1 MKDMQENAGIKLF
14 ALNSNQELAEKIA
27 EEMGVELCDASVKHF
42 SDGEIQ
48 ININESVRGDDVFII
63 QSISD
68 PVNENFMELMV
79 MMDALRRASAGSIN
93 AVVPYYGY
101 ARADRKAR
109 SREPITAK
117 LIANFI
123 SLAGADRVVTLDLHA
138 GQLQGF
144 FNIPVD
150 HLLAIYTQAR
160 YFKESGIADDVVVV
174 APDHNSVKLA
184 RNLAELLKAPIAIVD
199 KRDAARVDEADI
211 IGDVKGHKCIVFD
224 DLIDTGGKMVDASA
238 ALHAAGATKI
248 YACATHPIFSGNA
261 VKELE
266 ASAYDEVIVTD
277 TIAIPE
283 EKQFD
288 KLRVLS
294 VAPIFAKAISLIYN
308 NQSVDALFDKNDN
321 I

>member
-1 MKDMQENAGIKLF
+1 MQENAGIKLF
-14 ALNSNQELAEKIA
+14 TLNGNPGLANKIA
-27 EEMGVELCDASVKHF
+27 DKMGVGLCKASVKHF

-48 ININESVRGDDVFII
+48 VNIDDSVRGADVFVI
-63 QSISD
+63 QSVSD

-79 MMDALRRASAGSIN
+79 MMDALRRASAGTIN
-93 AVVPYYGY
+93 TVIPYYGY

-123 SLAGADRVVTLDLHA
+123 QLAGADRVITMDLHA

-150 HLLAIYTQAR
+150 HMLAIYTQAQ
-160 YFKESGIADDVVVV
+160 YFIDAGIADDVVVV
-174 APDHNSVKLA
+174 APDHNGVKAA

-199 KRDAARVDEADI
+199 KRDDSRLDPTETTV

-224 DLIDTGGKMVDASA
+224 DLIDTGAKCLDAA
-238 ALHAAGATKI
+238 IALKGAGAGDI
-248 YACATHPIFSGNA
+248 YACATHPILSGNA
-261 VKELE
+261 FEELKDSE
-266 ASAYDEVIVTD
+266 YTQVVVTD
-277 TIAIPE
+277 TIKVPA

-288 KLRVLS
+288 KLKILS
-294 VAPIFAKAISLIYN
+294 VAPIFAKAISLIYH
-308 NQSVDALFDKNDN
+308 NQSVDALFSKKDN